1 MILSLISLNL
11 IGCAVTAPAADYCD
25 VAKPIYFDSA
35 TQVDAT
41 PATVRRQ
48 ILENNETV
56 RRLCQ

>member
-11 IGCAVTAPAADYCD
+11 TGCAAPAADYCD
-25 VAKPIYFDSA
+25 IARPIYFDSA
-35 TQVDAT
+35 AQVDAT
-41 PATVRRQ
+41 PTAVRRQ